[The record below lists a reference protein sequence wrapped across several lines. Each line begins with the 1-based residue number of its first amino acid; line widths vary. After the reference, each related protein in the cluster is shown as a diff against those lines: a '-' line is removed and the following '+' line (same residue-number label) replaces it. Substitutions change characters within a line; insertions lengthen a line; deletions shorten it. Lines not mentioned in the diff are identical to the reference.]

1 MRALLLV
8 LLLARTAGATAPGF
22 VQSKSTS
29 DCGVASL
36 TVTLD
41 STATA
46 GNCMVVLAGSVCLV
60 GLPLVSS
67 VTDTSGSTYSQR
79 VAQTNVFEDA
89 EFWTTSATGLG
100 AAMQVTVNFD
110 ATCADSPVFLAV
122 AEYSAVG
129 SISGTTTTNT
139 GIGDP
144 VTITHNNQVGN
155 SRLVAG
161 AIPGGGCTLSAP
173 SDNGRELI
181 GLLNCVTVD
190 GAMGLQDAAVAA
202 TGNKTFTWTLSGA
215 CGWPALVVEL
225 DPLPTPTATATDTV
239 TATATSTATRTTT
252 ATASGTDTA
261 SATATRTATATVT
274 ATATKTPTRTPSP
287 IEWTVCLNQTPV
299 MIATIWPYRSNLSAG
314 NPSPDVDVFYGDF
327 QVTSSS
333 GQLLP
338 HGQVQFW
345 SIPRGGQLEWWACA
359 ASPTVCIRL
368 LSVDE

>member
-8 LLLARTAGATAPGF
+8 LLLARPAFATAPAF

-29 DCGVASL
+29 GCGSASL

-67 VTDTSGSTYSQR
+67 VTDTAGSSYTQKVSL
-79 VAQTNVFEDA
+79 TNVFENV

-100 AAMQVTVNFD
+100 AATQVTVNFD
-110 ATCADSPVFLAV
+110 ATCANSPVFLAV
-122 AEYSAVG
+122 AEYSSVG
-129 SISGTTTTNT
+129 SINGTTTSNT
-139 GIGDP
+139 GLGDP

-161 AIPGGGCTLSAP
+161 GIPGGGCTLSAP
-173 SDNGRELI
+173 SDNGRQLI

-190 GAMGLQDAAVAA
+190 GSMGLQDAAVAA

-225 DPLPTPTATATDTV
+225 DPLPTPTATAT
-239 TATATSTATRTTT
+239 
-252 ATASGTDTA
+252 
-261 SATATRTATATVT
+261 ATVT

-287 IEWTVCLNQTPV
+287 IEWTVCLDQTPV
-299 MIATIWPYRSNLSAG
+299 MIATIWPYRSTLSAG

-345 SIPRGGQLEWWACA
+345 SISRGGQLEWWACA